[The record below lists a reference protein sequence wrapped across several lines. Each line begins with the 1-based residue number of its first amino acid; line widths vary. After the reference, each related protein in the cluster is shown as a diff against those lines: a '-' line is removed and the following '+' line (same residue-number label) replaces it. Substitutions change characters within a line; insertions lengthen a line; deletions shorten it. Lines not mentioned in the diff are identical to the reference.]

1 MTFNVGPNK
10 VREISPFFIIWIF
23 INKNCFMK
31 QIFEILQEE
40 RDRILEMHE
49 DATKKQ
55 YLTELEEP
63 GDLGFGAT
71 QSELD
76 KVDNSQR
83 ALGAPEEKSKIKKN
97 SSYTTTNWN
106 QFSPSQASASMV
118 TRGIPKGTKFEV
130 TNDPFKITAKNIN
143 VSFRKDGNW
152 VKKPQLASV
161 SFYCKQGKFYIQGEE
176 KFPYVSETL
185 SKALVKY
192 VCGYK
197 KEKSNLK
204 QTPDGNVVGGTDK
217 GVDNTNYEVGS
228 DRNLIASNGKTVFK
242 ILKGT
247 RFKIYP
253 EKNGASGKAKF
264 IGGDQSSQNVWFNCN
279 SGKFLIKN
287 VLPVVDPTT
296 NTTIPAGQKTFSYTS
311 DQPFVDFFKKKC
323 ENAKSGGK
331 KDDKSNVDNANL
343 SPGNVGRSTVVKPT
357 DTALDTIL
365 QKISGAATQKP
376 GEVKQAPQTW
386 EG

>member
-1 MTFNVGPNK
+1 
-10 VREISPFFIIWIF
+10 
-23 INKNCFMK
+23 MK

-40 RDRILEMHE
+40 RDRILGIHE
-49 DATKKQ
+49 SATKNQ
-55 YLTELEEP
+55 YLNTLIVEKENLTKSRNYGNGIINRGGNLV
-63 GDLGFGAT
+63 GD
-71 QSELD
+71 
-76 KVDNSQR
+76 
-83 ALGAPEEKSKIKKN
+83 KN
-97 SSYTTTNWN
+97 YFTVRNITVAEN
-106 QFSPSQASASMV
+106 P
-118 TRGIPKGTKFEV
+118 RGGSGLKFFKGTKFVGGSEGYLKTANPV
-130 TNDPFKITAKNIN
+130 TVQFPDAFANTGTSTKGTIFFNCNSKLLIVKDISDAGKSELFGYETSKNTYDLSADSSGLLTLGGLRAVCDNI
-143 VSFRKDGNW
+143 KEG
-152 VKKPQLASV
+152 VKGS
-161 SFYCKQGKFYIQGEE
+161 
-176 KFPYVSETL
+176 
-185 SKALVKY
+185 
-192 VCGYK
+192 
-197 KEKSNLK
+197 SNLK